1 MIKNALR
8 NGFVLSVVG
17 AVLVGSVI
25 GWLL

>member
-17 AVLVGSVI
+17 AVLVG
-25 GWLL
+25 